1 MAVDGNISV
10 YRFTTDGQTETA
22 LAEGEKV
29 EFDTSA
35 TNGAAST
42 PDTKSHVDK
51 VKVVMEKIH
60 TEQPIPGSNDPI
72 NIQDTGLGIV
82 TVTITGFFD
91 EKTSGVAKAI
101 DDIATWMVQA
111 NQSTALSK
119 GRFGLRMD
127 DRPEFNLKPDGTAP
141 NAVGY
146 NLITFELGEI
156 LMEFPQEIPFVLVL
170 QYNGDITKLGV

>member
-22 LAEGEKV
+22 LIEGEKV

-35 TNGAAST
+35 TNGVAII
-42 PDTKSHVDK
+42 PDALSHVEF
-51 VKVVMEKIH
+51 VKITMERIH

-72 NIQDTGLGIV
+72 NIQDTGLGVV
-82 TVTITGFFD
+82 TVKLTGYFD
-91 EKTSGVAKAI
+91 ENSGTAKGI

-111 NQSTALSK
+111 HQNPALSK

-127 DRPEFNLKPDGTAP
+127 ERPEFNAKPDGTAP
-141 NAVGY
+141 NARGY
-146 NLITFELGEI
+146 NLVSFELGEI
-156 LMEFPQEIPFVLVL
+156 DQEFPAHIPFVLIL
-170 QYNGDITKLGV
+170 QYNGDIVQLGV

>member
-1 MAVDGNISV
+1 MAIDGNISI

-22 LAEGEKV
+22 ITDKV

-35 TNGAAST
+35 SNGVAVT
-42 PDTKSHVDK
+42 PDAKSHVEFIK
-51 VKVVMEKIH
+51 IVMEKIH

-82 TVTITGFFD
+82 TVTLTGFFD
-91 EKTSGVAKAI
+91 ELAGTALAI
-101 DDIATWMVQA
+101 DDIATWMVEA
-111 NQSTALSK
+111 NQNTSLSK

-127 DRPEFNLKPDGTAP
+127 ERSEFNATPDGTSP
-141 NAVGY
+141 NARGY

-156 LMEFPQEIPFVLVL
+156 STEWPSIIPFTIVL
-170 QYNGDITKLGV
+170 QYNGDITQLG

>member
-1 MAVDGNISV
+1 MAIDGNISI
-10 YRFTTDGQTETA
+10 YRATADGEAETTITD
-22 LAEGEKV
+22 KV

-35 TNGAAST
+35 SNGVAVT
-42 PDTKSHVDK
+42 PDARSHINF

-60 TEQPIPGSNDPI
+60 TEQPIPGSNNPI

-82 TVTITGFFD
+82 TITLTGFFD
-91 EKTSGVAKAI
+91 ESTGTALGL

-111 NQSTALSK
+111 NQNPALFK

-127 DRPEFNLKPDGTAP
+127 ERVEFNANPDGSPASTAR
-141 NAVGY
+141 GY

-156 LMEFPQEIPFVLVL
+156 DTEFPAYIPFIIVL
-170 QYNGDITKLGV
+170 QYNGDITQLG

>member
-1 MAVDGNISV
+1 MAIDGNISI

-22 LAEGEKV
+22 ISDKV

-35 TNGAAST
+35 TNGVAVT
-42 PDTKSHVDK
+42 PDAKSHVELIK
-51 VKVVMEKIH
+51 VIMEKIH

-82 TVTITGFFD
+82 TVTLTGFFD
-91 EKTSGVAKAI
+91 EKSGTALAI

-111 NQSTALSK
+111 NQNTALSK

-127 DRPEFNLKPDGTAP
+127 ERPEFNATPDGTSP
-141 NAVGY
+141 NARGY

-156 LMEFPQEIPFVLVL
+156 DTEFPQIIPFIIVL
-170 QYNGDITKLGV
+170 QYNGDITQLG